1 MKKVIKYALIP
12 LFELGLFGAATPS
25 IVDIKKISI
34 NVNSHVS
41 YLDYVEP
48 FSDLCEEYYSFNK
61 VTLTRRS
68 FPNASF
74 DALFINN
81 VYQDTDIES
90 DSYTIDAFSKDMD
103 IDNYY
108 TDTSLATVYVIDSSN
123 RLLGYKSFV
132 KDSLLDLKWLK
143 TLEDEQFVPHSYVFD
158 NFYYQNEV
166 VDSPIVL
173 DRSIVVQ
180 SRVKE
185 NGSAKKYNVL
195 VNRADGTKDFLNC
208 EFDKTLTLVSTL
220 PFFSYWEV
228 GDKIVS
234 YKDSYTFSVYSN
246 LVINEVC
253 KGDVEKQPIIN
264 LYNDDVNVEGMD
276 NIYEVRYE
284 LPDTCSFVE
293 AGMIFDGED
302 IYSPNKVIAQNRTS
316 NNEFSVRYDSTPEK
330 VKAYLIYRDGSEVKV
345 IYHEGFE
352 VDHLVFFSTGA
363 DSTTSYTASNFPL
376 NSIFKSGITVS
387 AIDKVYKGSDSTLKF
402 SSAKANGFLN
412 LATSNSVNK
421 IRVNASKYQSD
432 SASLT
437 INQVTKEFDASFK
450 SYDFEFDSTNTI
462 EIRATKR
469 CYISSIELFYSKETK
484 VFTLDNLT
492 LGDLSNVTTDIELP
506 STHEG
511 YVVSWSS
518 SDEDVVTS
526 TGRVTRFLDDKEVI
540 LTATCNGLTK
550 DFNVTV
556 KGNSKNAI
564 IITDEEKTQYSS
576 YYSSIDNSLSLG
588 MDGTLC
594 SRLTTLLYPKGFYTY
609 KGSDVGQTGY
619 ELIALNEDPSNPDNM
634 IMFYTQDSIV
644 KQPCGDGDVWNR
656 EHVWCQSLSYA
667 TEYGKDKLYGETK
680 GGVDILHLMPTYR
693 NVNSTRNNRRYDEIP
708 SGEEKYFNNCYY
720 GKIGKEDNFEPR
732 DDVKGDA
739 ARICL
744 YMWVV
749 YLKAHGSKITNVAT
763 SLEMLVRW
771 SNEDKPS
778 QIEKNRNNLAQKG
791 KQQNRNPFVD
801 HPEWVNY
808 IFGAEYN
815 A

>member
-1 MKKVIKYALIP
+1 MKKIIKYALIP

-41 YLDYVEP
+41 YLDHVEP
-48 FSDLCEEYYSFNK
+48 FSDLCEEYSFNK

-81 VYQDTDIES
+81 VYQDIDIES
-90 DSYTIDAFSKDMD
+90 DRYTIDAFSKDMD

-123 RLLGYKSFV
+123 RLLGYSSFA
-132 KDSLLDLKWLK
+132 KGTLLDHSYLDSFKSK
-143 TLEDEQFVPHSYVFD
+143 QFVPHGYVFD

-166 VDSPIVL
+166 VDSSIVL

-195 VNRADGTKDFLNC
+195 VNRDDGTKQFFNC
-208 EFDKTLTLVSTL
+208 EFDKTLTLVSNS
-220 PFFSYWEV
+220 PSFSYWEV

-246 LVINEVC
+246 LVIKEVC
-253 KGDVEKQPIIN
+253 KVNVVKQPIIH
-264 LYNDDVNVEGMD
+264 LYNDDVNVVGMD

-284 LPDTCSFVE
+284 LPDTCFFVE

-316 NNEFSVRYDSTPEK
+316 NNEFSVRYNSTPDK

-352 VDHLVFFSTGA
+352 VDHLVFFSTGG
-363 DSTTSYTASNFPL
+363 DSTTSYTVSNFPL

-387 AIDKVYKGSDSTLKF
+387 AIDKVYKGSNSTLKF
-402 SSAKANGFLN
+402 SSSSDNGFLN

-421 IRVNASKYQSD
+421 IRVNASNYKND
-432 SASLT
+432 SARLT
-437 INQVTKEFDASFK
+437 INQVPNELTTSFE

-462 EIRATKR
+462 EIRATNR

-506 STHEG
+506 STYEG

-550 DFNVTV
+550 DFKVTV

-644 KQPCGDGDVWNR
+644 KQTCGDGDVWNR

-749 YLKAHGSKITNVAT
+749 YLKAHGSSITNVAT

-778 QIEKNRNNLAQKG
+778 QIEKNRNNLAQQG

>member
-25 IVDIKKISI
+25 IVDIKEISI

-41 YLDYVEP
+41 YLDHVEP

-103 IDNYY
+103 VDNYY

-132 KDSLLDLKWLK
+132 KDSLLDLDWLK
-143 TLEDEQFVPHSYVFD
+143 TLQDKQFVPHGYVFD

-166 VDSPIVL
+166 VNSSIVL

-195 VNRADGTKDFLNC
+195 VNRDDGTKDFLNC
-208 EFDKTLTLVSTL
+208 EFDKTLTLESTS
-220 PFFSYWEV
+220 PSFSYWEV

-234 YKDSYTFSVYSN
+234 YKNSYTFSVYSN
-246 LVINEVC
+246 LVIKEVC
-253 KGDVEKQPIIN
+253 KVNVVKQPIIH

-316 NNEFSVRYDSTPEK
+316 NNEFSVRYDSTPDK

-352 VDHLVFFSTGA
+352 VDHLVFFNSESGDSNNSYKVSTF
-363 DSTTSYTASNFPL
+363 SL

-387 AIDKVYKGSDSTLKF
+387 SIDKVYRGSNSTLKF
-402 SSAKANGFLN
+402 SSSSDNGFLN

-421 IRVNASKYQSD
+421 IRVNASNYKND
-432 SASLT
+432 SARLT
-437 INQVTKEFDASFK
+437 INQVPNELTTSFT

-462 EIRATKR
+462 EIRATNR

-492 LGDLSNVTTDIELP
+492 LGDLSNVTTDLELP

-526 TGRVTRFLDDKEVI
+526 TGRVTRFLDDKEVV

-550 DFNVTV
+550 EFKVTV

-588 MDGTLC
+588 MNGTFC
-594 SRLTTLLYPKGFYTY
+594 SRLTSLLYPKDFYTY
-609 KGSDVGQTGY
+609 YGNDVGQTGY

-634 IMFYTQDSIV
+634 IMFYTQDSIKKEV
-644 KQPCGDGDVWNR
+644 SGDGTWNR

-667 TEYGKDKLYGETK
+667 TKQGEKQLYGTTG
-680 GGVDILHLMPTYR
+680 GGVDILHLMPTY
-693 NVNSTRNNRRYDEIP
+693 NDVKSTRNNRRYDEIP
-708 SGEEKYFNNCYY
+708 SAEERTYNGCYY
-720 GKIGKEDNFEPR
+720 GKICKEENFEPR

-778 QIEKNRNNLAQKG
+778 QIEKNRNNLAQQG
-791 KQQNRNPFVD
+791 KQKNRNPFVD

>member
-12 LFELGLFGAATPS
+12 IFELGLFGAATPS
-25 IVDIKKISI
+25 IVDIKEISI

-41 YLDYVEP
+41 YLDRVEP
-48 FSDLCEEYYSFNK
+48 FNDTYKEYSFNK
-61 VTLTRRS
+61 VSLTRRS
-68 FPNASF
+68 FSDASF

-81 VYQDTDIES
+81 VYQDVDIES
-90 DSYTIDAFSKDMD
+90 DSYTIDAFSEDMD

-143 TLEDEQFVPHSYVFD
+143 TLQGKQFVPHSYVFD

-166 VDSPIVL
+166 VNSSIVL

-180 SRVKE
+180 SRVKKDSSVKE
-185 NGSAKKYNVL
+185 YYNVL
-195 VNRADGTKDFLNC
+195 VNRDDGTKDFLNC
-208 EFDKTLTLVSTL
+208 ELDKTLTLESNS
-220 PFFSYWEV
+220 PSFSYWEV

-234 YKDSYTFSVYSN
+234 YKNSYTFSVYSN

-253 KGDVEKQPIIN
+253 KGSVVKQPIIH

-284 LPDTCSFVE
+284 LPETCAFVE

-316 NNEFSVRYDSTPEK
+316 NNEFSVRYNSTPDK

-402 SSAKANGFLN
+402 SSSSVNGFLN

-421 IRVNASKYQSD
+421 IKVNASNYKND
-432 SASLT
+432 SARLT
-437 INQVTKEFDASFK
+437 INQVPNELTTGFA

-462 EIRATKR
+462 EIRATNR

-484 VFTLDNLT
+484 VFTLDNLS

-506 STHEG
+506 STYEG
-511 YVVSWSS
+511 YGISWSS
-518 SDEDVVTS
+518 SNEEVVTS

-556 KGNSKNAI
+556 KGNRKDE

-576 YYSSIDNSLSLG
+576 YYSSIDNSLSFG

-644 KQPCGDGDVWNR
+644 KQTCGNGDVWNR

-667 TEYGKDKLYGETK
+667 TEYGKD
-680 GGVDILHLMPTYR
+680 
-693 NVNSTRNNRRYDEIP
+693 
-708 SGEEKYFNNCYY
+708 
-720 GKIGKEDNFEPR
+720 
-732 DDVKGDA
+732 
-739 ARICL
+739 
-744 YMWVV
+744 
-749 YLKAHGSKITNVAT
+749 
-763 SLEMLVRW
+763 
-771 SNEDKPS
+771 
-778 QIEKNRNNLAQKG
+778 
-791 KQQNRNPFVD
+791 
-801 HPEWVNY
+801 
-808 IFGAEYN
+808 
-815 A
+815 

>member
-1 MKKVIKYALIP
+1 
-12 LFELGLFGAATPS
+12 
-25 IVDIKKISI
+25 
-34 NVNSHVS
+34 
-41 YLDYVEP
+41 
-48 FSDLCEEYYSFNK
+48 
-61 VTLTRRS
+61 
-68 FPNASF
+68 
-74 DALFINN
+74 
-81 VYQDTDIES
+81 
-90 DSYTIDAFSKDMD
+90 
-103 IDNYY
+103 
-108 TDTSLATVYVIDSSN
+108 
-123 RLLGYKSFV
+123 
-132 KDSLLDLKWLK
+132 
-143 TLEDEQFVPHSYVFD
+143 
-158 NFYYQNEV
+158 
-166 VDSPIVL
+166 
-173 DRSIVVQ
+173 
-180 SRVKE
+180 
-185 NGSAKKYNVL
+185 
-195 VNRADGTKDFLNC
+195 
-208 EFDKTLTLVSTL
+208 
-220 PFFSYWEV
+220 
-228 GDKIVS
+228 
-234 YKDSYTFSVYSN
+234 
-246 LVINEVC
+246 
-253 KGDVEKQPIIN
+253 
-264 LYNDDVNVEGMD
+264 
-276 NIYEVRYE
+276 
-284 LPDTCSFVE
+284 
-293 AGMIFDGED
+293 
-302 IYSPNKVIAQNRTS
+302 
-316 NNEFSVRYDSTPEK
+316 
-330 VKAYLIYRDGSEVKV
+330 
-345 IYHEGFE
+345 
-352 VDHLVFFSTGA
+352 
-363 DSTTSYTASNFPL
+363 
-376 NSIFKSGITVS
+376 
-387 AIDKVYKGSDSTLKF
+387 
-402 SSAKANGFLN
+402 
-412 LATSNSVNK
+412 
-421 IRVNASKYQSD
+421 
-432 SASLT
+432 
-437 INQVTKEFDASFK
+437 SFK

-462 EIRATKR
+462 EISATNR

-556 KGNSKNAI
+556 KGNRSELI
-564 IITDEEKTQYSS
+564 IITDEGKTQYSS

-588 MDGTLC
+588 MNGTFC
-594 SRLTTLLYPKGFYTY
+594 SRLTTLLYPKDFYTY
-609 KGSDVGQTGY
+609 KGSNVGQTGY

-634 IMFYTQDSIV
+634 IMFYTQDSIKKEV
-644 KQPCGDGDVWNR
+644 SGDGTWNR

-667 TEYGKDKLYGETK
+667 TEYGKDELYGTTK

-791 KQQNRNPFVD
+791 KQKNRNPFVD

>member
-41 YLDYVEP
+41 YLDHVEP

-166 VDSPIVL
+166 VNPSIVL

-195 VNRADGTKDFLNC
+195 VNRANGTKDFLNC
-208 EFDKTLTLVSTL
+208 EFDKTLTLVSTS

-253 KGDVEKQPIIN
+253 KGDVEKQPIIH

-316 NNEFSVRYDSTPEK
+316 NNEFSVRYNSTTDK

-376 NSIFKSGITVS
+376 NSIFKNGITVS
-387 AIDKVYKGSDSTLKF
+387 AIDKVYKGSNSTLKF
-402 SSAKANGFLN
+402 SSSKVNGFLN

-432 SASLT
+432 SAKLT
-437 INQVTKEFDASFK
+437 INQVSKELTTSFA

-462 EIRATKR
+462 EISATNR
-469 CYISSIELFYSKETK
+469 CYISSIELFYSKEAK
-484 VFTLDNLT
+484 VFTLDNLS

-511 YVVSWSS
+511 YGISWSS
-518 SDEDVVTS
+518 SNEEVVTS

-550 DFNVTV
+550 DFKVTV

-634 IMFYTQDSIV
+634 IMFYTQDSIKKEV
-644 KQPCGDGDVWNR
+644 SGDGTWNR

-667 TEYGKDKLYGETK
+667 TKKGEKQLYGTTG
-680 GGVDILHLMPTYR
+680 GGVDILHLMPTY
-693 NVNSTRNNRRYDEIP
+693 NDVNSTRNNRRYDEIP

-749 YLKAHGSKITNVAT
+749 YLKAHGSSITNVAT

-778 QIEKNRNNLAQKG
+778 QIEKNRNNLAQQG